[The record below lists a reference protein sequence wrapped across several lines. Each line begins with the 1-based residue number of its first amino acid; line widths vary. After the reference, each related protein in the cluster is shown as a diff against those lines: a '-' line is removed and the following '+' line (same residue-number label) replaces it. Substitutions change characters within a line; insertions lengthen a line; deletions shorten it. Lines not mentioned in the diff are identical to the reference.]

1 MKKKIFLVFIISL
14 CLCVMTGCG
23 CKKKDNPKNKKTKED
38 NTAYEMNT
46 HKGIIEDKELN
57 GLKFTKASLKTSD
70 YYSTLV
76 TKVENTTN
84 KDIYV
89 RVFNIYFKDKD
100 GNRIVKIIGYVG
112 GVVPANDSR
121 NITTN
126 VTTDLKNAYDVEYEI
141 VE

>member
-1 MKKKIFLVFIISL
+1 MLCSLWFIPEFEHERNCALFTNIYSSVRESNDFII
-14 CLCVMTGCG
+14 
-23 CKKKDNPKNKKTKED
+23 
-38 NTAYEMNT
+38 
-46 HKGIIEDKELN
+46 
-57 GLKFTKASLKTSD
+57 
-70 YYSTLV
+70 
-76 TKVENTTN
+76 
-84 KDIYV
+84 
-89 RVFNIYFKDKD
+89 KDKD